1 MQDNGKVLIA
11 ASALLVFSVGF
22 FAGRWSSGYAPASE
36 PRTTPN
42 KVLTSKRPMKTIAT
56 PIAPASTSGPDAGL
70 PLKPPPT
77 AEPADAEKTDAEPDD
92 AEKDAVP
99 KRARVARKMGLIRR
113 SPGADS
119 DPSPDELLREA
130 ARQRAKT
137 SNGRQRAKAL
147 ISAAQKAY
155 MAGEYGRAIDLARRA
170 VVLAPNNQVAW
181 QVMGVAACYRKDRG
195 LVKRADRELGVRRR
209 NLLRTVC
216 IRNGVLLR

>member
-1 MQDNGKVLIA
+1 
-11 ASALLVFSVGF
+11 
-22 FAGRWSSGYAPASE
+22 
-36 PRTTPN
+36 
-42 KVLTSKRPMKTIAT
+42 MKTIAT